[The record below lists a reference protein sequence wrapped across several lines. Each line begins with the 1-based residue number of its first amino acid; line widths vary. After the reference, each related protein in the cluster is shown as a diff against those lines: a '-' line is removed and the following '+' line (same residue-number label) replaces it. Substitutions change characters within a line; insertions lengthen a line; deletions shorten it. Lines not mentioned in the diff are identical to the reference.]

1 MKPLSETDWREK
13 LIHIVGACH
22 CPDGDKD
29 CWFTHNA
36 EKIYSDNTMQDNQV
50 NAIVD
55 LILSDRKAWGEY
67 VIGEDIALAFR
78 THPLESTGWL
88 LGFVS
93 VLVILCIVLTNR
105 LDIIV
110 TLSDE
115 LYQAIPKV
123 FK

>member
-1 MKPLSETDWREK
+1 MQKFKTNTAWKNTSSIMKRWVR
-13 LIHIVGACH
+13 
-22 CPDGDKD
+22 
-29 CWFTHNA
+29 N
-36 EKIYSDNTMQDNQV
+36 
-50 NAIVD
+50 
-55 LILSDRKAWGEY
+55 
-67 VIGEDIALAFR
+67 GEDLALAFR

>member
-1 MKPLSETDWREK
+1 MTKINTAWINFSSIMKRWAR
-13 LIHIVGACH
+13 
-22 CPDGDKD
+22 
-29 CWFTHNA
+29 N
-36 EKIYSDNTMQDNQV
+36 
-50 NAIVD
+50 
-55 LILSDRKAWGEY
+55 
-67 VIGEDIALAFR
+67 GEDLALAYI
-78 THPLESTGWL
+78 THPLESTVLL

-93 VLVILCIVLTNR
+93 VLAILFIVLTNR

>member
-1 MKPLSETDWREK
+1 MTKINTAWKNTSLTMKRWAR
-13 LIHIVGACH
+13 
-22 CPDGDKD
+22 
-29 CWFTHNA
+29 N
-36 EKIYSDNTMQDNQV
+36 
-50 NAIVD
+50 
-55 LILSDRKAWGEY
+55 
-67 VIGEDIALAFR
+67 GEDLALAYI
-78 THPLESTGWL
+78 THPLESTVLL

-93 VLVILCIVLTNR
+93 VLAILFIVLTNR